1 MGTIL
6 KPMTKWINKNKGVLN
21 EEEIM
26 LQVELKLKELLGL
39 NAKEPEEN
47 VDAGRELLNIL
58 QKVGQKESQSAISPS
73 SSYQNND
80 QQPQPPMVN
89 VPVPQHLHNQIP
101 FLQEHTLLS
110 HFTISLFSILC
121 RLCLHNSCLII
132 LHMLVHITNN
142 PLTLK
147 AFRSPRLTRKSCYL
161 F

>member
-58 QKVGQKESQSAISPS
+58 QKLDKRKANLQYHQALHTKITINNHSHQWLMYLFRNIFITKSLFCRSTCCFPILQSAFFNPMSFMPPQFMPHHPAYVSP
-73 SSYQNND
+73 
-80 QQPQPPMVN
+80 
-89 VPVPQHLHNQIP
+89 HNQ
-101 FLQEHTLLS
+101 Q
-110 HFTISLFSILC
+110 
-121 RLCLHNSCLII
+121 
-132 LHMLVHITNN
+132 

>member
-1 MGTIL
+1 
-6 KPMTKWINKNKGVLN
+6 
-21 EEEIM
+21 M

-101 FLQEHTLLS
+101 FCRSTRCFPILQSAFFNPMSFMPPQFMPHHPAYVS
-110 HFTISLFSILC
+110 P
-121 RLCLHNSCLII
+121 HNQQ
-132 LHMLVHITNN
+132 
-142 PLTLK
+142 P
-147 AFRSPRLTRKSCYL
+147 
-161 F
+161 